1 MLGHDVGV
9 HRYTHEELQ
18 TRNHTLYRTDVPATS
33 FTLVLEGHVEVE
45 VGRDG
50 MKFEAGP
57 FHHFGVQALEAASS
71 SDTTTQD
78 YVPDFTVR
86 PTSNCLVLIV
96 TCSQYQDALKATKFQ
111 KIKEESP
118 AANHHKY
125 PSPKPSHHQYVSPNR
140 FTPPNL
146 HTTKSKSDTHLKP
159 IPKRMSL
166 GMLRR
171 SGGNGG
177 SEVERL
183 LPDESSSEEEEERKH
198 ESDNILARNNHS
210 LPDDTQRS
218 ISALSHSQMVV
229 EVELHEMASDDTNSH
244 TTTASPSLQAHLSLI
259 EEDEEDSQQ
268 QPLDSTK
275 L

>member
-1 MLGHDVGV
+1 M
-9 HRYTHEELQ
+9 Q
-18 TRNHTLYRTDVPATS
+18 ARNHTLYLSDVPATS

-96 TCSQYQDALKATKFQ
+96 TSSQYLDALKATKFH

-118 AANHHKY
+118 ASNHHRH
-125 PSPKPSHHQYVSPNR
+125 PSPRPSHHQHYRNMSPNK

-146 HTTKSKSDTHLKP
+146 RTSKSKSDTHLKS
-159 IPKRMSL
+159 IPKMKSL
-166 GMLRR
+166 GKLRR
-171 SGGNGG
+171 SGGGNDR
-177 SEVERL
+177 SEVKHL
-183 LPDESSSEEEEERKH
+183 LPEESSSEEDEKKH
-198 ESDNILARNNHS
+198 ESDNFSARNNHS
-210 LPDDTQRS
+210 LPNDTHRNT
-218 ISALSHSQMVV
+218 SALSPPIVV
-229 EVELHEMASDDTNSH
+229 EVELHEIGGDE
-244 TTTASPSLQAHLSLI
+244 TTVTTSPSLQTHLSFI
-259 EEDEEDSQQ
+259 KEDLPPD
-268 QPLDSTK
+268 DSTN